1 MQYKIIGEPF
11 PVVECTLNAGEKMK
25 CQSGAMAWM
34 NDKMVMQTK
43 SGGIGKMFG
52 KALTGESMFTNEYT
66 AEGGEGVIAFN
77 TGVPGY
83 ILAVDVTPEK
93 SIITQKKAFLASEAN
108 VDMEV
113 TTNPGVKTGIFGGEG
128 FLMQK
133 YVGSGKV
140 FLEIDGAVIE
150 KELAAG
156 EKMVLSTGM
165 LAAMENTVVMSTEKV
180 GGVANSLLG
189 GEGFFNTT
197 VTGPGKV
204 WLQTMPVSE
213 LAGAI
218 KPFIPTK

>member
-1 MQYKIIGEPF
+1 MEYRIIGEPF
-11 PVVECTLNAGEKMK
+11 PVVECKLNAGEVMK
-25 CQSGAMAWM
+25 CQGGAMAWM
-34 NDKMVMQTK
+34 NGNMSMQTK

-52 KALTGESMFTNEYT
+52 KALTGESLFTNEYT

-77 TGVPGY
+77 TGVPGH
-83 ILAVDVTPEK
+83 ILAVDVTPTK
-93 SIITQKKAFLASEAN
+93 CIIAQKKAFLASEAG

-113 TTNPGVKTGIFGGEG
+113 TANPGLKTGIFGGEG

-133 YVGSGKV
+133 FHGSGKV
-140 FLEIDGAVIE
+140 FLEIDGAVVE

-156 EKMVLSTGM
+156 EKLVLSTGM
-165 LAAMENTVVMSTEKV
+165 LAAMEDSVTMSTEKV

-218 KPFIPTK
+218 KPFIPSK

>member
-1 MQYKIIGEPF
+1 MDYKIIGEPF
-11 PVVECTLNAGEKMK
+11 PVVEVTLAQGEKMK
-25 CQSGAMAWM
+25 CQNGAMAWM
-34 NDKMVMQTK
+34 NSNMSMQTK

-66 AEGGEGVIAFN
+66 AETGEGVIAFN
-77 TGVPGY
+77 TGVPGHV
-83 ILAVDVTPEK
+83 LAVDVTPSK
-93 SIITQKKAFLASEAN
+93 NIIAQKKAFLASEAS
-108 VDMEV
+108 VEMEV
-113 TTNPGVKTGIFGGEG
+113 HTNKNIKTGFLGGEG
-128 FLMQK
+128 FIMQK
-133 YVGSGKV
+133 FTGNGKV
-140 FLEIDGAVIE
+140 FLEIDGAVVE

-165 LAAMENTVVMSTEKV
+165 LAAMEDTVEMGTEKV

-218 KPFIPTK
+218 RPFIPSK